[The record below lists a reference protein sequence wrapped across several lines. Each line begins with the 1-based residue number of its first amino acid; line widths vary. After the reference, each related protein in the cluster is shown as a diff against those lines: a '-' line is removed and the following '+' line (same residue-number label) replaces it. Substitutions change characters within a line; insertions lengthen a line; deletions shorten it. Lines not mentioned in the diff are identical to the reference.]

1 MKQLLKMFEQSRQ
14 RLSNELE
21 RFLVLLKVE

>member
-1 MKQLLKMFEQSRQ
+1 MKQLLKMFEQPRQ